1 MKNSQVDTVFD
12 IGEVFVPAE
21 FSQVSL
27 ILQYPG
33 SNKGYEKQLQYMNN
47 NVQIWKGIL
56 YNRKRKLTSTKI
68 FNFLTFKE
76 DRHLIKAKW
85 IKQNAKL
92 FNKHIKTQFKFQ

>member
-47 NVQIWKGIL
+47 NVQI
-56 YNRKRKLTSTKI
+56 
-68 FNFLTFKE
+68 
-76 DRHLIKAKW
+76 
-85 IKQNAKL
+85 
-92 FNKHIKTQFKFQ
+92 